1 MLYCKFGRSIAEK
14 FLIPYNKKLYACDL
28 DKLDKDAMGRFFPYA
43 DKEQIILSFRQ
54 PDNDSYNNMFAY
66 PKGGAIQ
73 YINEI
78 LCRLDSSRIKTEME
92 VCAIYPTK
100 KKILTATGEEFE
112 YDNLV
117 STIPFPRLL
126 ELTGMVYDSDIYS
139 WNKVLVFNLGFDCKG
154 PGQTDHWIYF
164 PEDDYCFYRVGFY
177 DNILNQDKMSLY
189 VELGF
194 HKDDE
199 INPNEW
205 LGRVLYDLRKA
216 KLMSAGQVLVDY
228 ESIIMDPAYV
238 HISEKSVKDV
248 VTKKKQLAMDNIY
261 SIGRYG
267 SWTYCSIEDNIKE
280 AYLLAE
286 LRM

>member
-1 MLYCKFGRSIAEK
+1 
-14 FLIPYNKKLYACDL
+14 
-28 DKLDKDAMGRFFPYA
+28 
-43 DKEQIILSFRQ
+43 
-54 PDNDSYNNMFAY
+54 
-66 PKGGAIQ
+66 
-73 YINEI
+73 
-78 LCRLDSSRIKTEME
+78 
-92 VCAIYPTK
+92 
-100 KKILTATGEEFE
+100 
-112 YDNLV
+112 
-117 STIPFPRLL
+117 
-126 ELTGMVYDSDIYS
+126 
-139 WNKVLVFNLGFDCKG
+139 
-154 PGQTDHWIYF
+154 
-164 PEDDYCFYRVGFY
+164 
-177 DNILNQDKMSLY
+177 MSLY

-286 LRM
+286 LK